1 MKLHLN
7 SDAGQLRFT
16 GYAEDHV
23 LISGQRFDAS
33 LLLTAH
39 GVEIAPWAG
48 LDFDALTA
56 AHFEWIARR
65 ELDILL
71 LGTGTRLRFPH
82 PSLTRALVEARIGLE
97 VMDIG
102 ALCRT
107 YNILAAEGRKVGAA
121 VLIERSPRHRPRLGW
136 HHLCEAGDRGE
147 LAGAL
152 VRLAR
157 IGIAHGEELRDAV
170 RLCAP

>member
-7 SDAGQLRFT
+7 NDPSQQLFT
-16 GYAEDHV
+16 GYGDDHV
-23 LISGQRFDAS
+23 LINGHRFDAS
-33 LLLTAH
+33 LLLTTR

-56 AHFEWIARR
+56 AHFEWVALR

-82 PSLTRALVEARIGLE
+82 PSLTRALMDARIGLE

-102 ALCRT
+102 AMCRT
-107 YNILAAEGRKVGAA
+107 YNILATEGRTVGAA
-121 VLIERSPRHRPRLGW
+121 VLIERVSR
-136 HHLCEAGDRGE
+136 EVAGN
-147 LAGAL
+147 
-152 VRLAR
+152 
-157 IGIAHGEELRDAV
+157 
-170 RLCAP
+170 

>member
-7 SDAGQLRFT
+7 NDANQRLFT
-16 GYAEDHV
+16 GYGDDHV
-23 LISGQRFDAS
+23 LINGQRHESS
-33 LLLTAH
+33 LLLTPR

-48 LDFDALTA
+48 LGFEALTA
-56 AHFEWIARR
+56 AHFEWVALR

-82 PSLTRALVEARIGLE
+82 PSLTRALTDARIGLE

-107 YNILAAEGRKVGAA
+107 YNILIAEGRNVGAA
-121 VLIERSPRHRPRLGW
+121 LLIEPGNPARAG
-136 HHLCEAGDRGE
+136 EAE
-147 LAGAL
+147 
-152 VRLAR
+152 
-157 IGIAHGEELRDAV
+157 
-170 RLCAP
+170 

>member
-7 SDAGQLRFT
+7 SGAGQLMFT
-16 GYAEDHV
+16 GYGDDHV
-23 LISGQRFDAS
+23 LINGHRHEAS
-33 LLLTAH
+33 LLLTAQ

-48 LDFDALTA
+48 LGFEALSA
-56 AHFEWIARR
+56 AHFEWVAQR

-82 PSLTRALVEARIGLE
+82 PSLTRALVETRIGLE

-107 YNILAAEGRKVGAA
+107 YNYLIAEGRSVGAA
-121 VLIERSPRHRPRLGW
+121 VLIEPSNK
-136 HHLCEAGDRGE
+136 
-147 LAGAL
+147 
-152 VRLAR
+152 
-157 IGIAHGEELRDAV
+157 
-170 RLCAP
+170 

>member
-7 SDAGQLRFT
+7 TDARQLLFT
-16 GYAEDHV
+16 GYSDDHV
-23 LISGQRFDAS
+23 LINGHRYDAG
-33 LLLTAH
+33 LLLSAR

-48 LDFDALTA
+48 LGFDALTA
-56 AHFEWIARR
+56 AHFDWLAMR

-71 LGTGTRLRFPH
+71 LGTGTCLRFPH
-82 PSLTRALVEARIGLE
+82 PSLTRALGEARIGLE

-121 VLIERSPRHRPRLGW
+121 VVIERSNQ
-136 HHLCEAGDRGE
+136 
-147 LAGAL
+147 
-152 VRLAR
+152 
-157 IGIAHGEELRDAV
+157 
-170 RLCAP
+170 